1 MRWLVLSMI
10 VIAYAS
16 YWTMLAR
23 EGVSGF
29 ANGSLPLQ
37 ILGAVVGI
45 GIILAPIVVLFMDA
59 N

>member
-1 MRWLVLSMI
+1 MKWLVLSLI
-10 VIAYAS
+10 VIAYAG
-16 YWTMLAR
+16 YWSMLAR
-23 EGVSGF
+23 EGISGF

-37 ILGAVVGI
+37 ILGAVVGS